1 MRVKIVKSG
10 TAVWCLTERRLT
22 MREDTVHLLKECNSG
37 AKMGV
42 ESIDEILD
50 KTETEDLKKILAI
63 SKVEHNEIVK
73 RTGEMLAK
81 NEIESTRPDAIAK
94 FMSKMKTELK
104 LMTGN
109 ADQKIAELMTDG
121 CDMGIKSLTQY
132 LNEYA
137 TADEKVRDL
146 TGKLIKIEEH
156 TREQLR
162 AYL

>member
-1 MRVKIVKSG
+1 
-10 TAVWCLTERRLT
+10 
-22 MREDTVHLLKECNSG
+22 MREDTIKLLKECNSG

-50 KTETEDLKKILAI
+50 KTETEDLKRILAV
-63 SKVEHNEIVK
+63 SKNHHNDIIKRSSEILL
-73 RTGEMLAK
+73 R
-81 NEIESTRPDAIAK
+81 NQIECERPAAIAK
-94 FMSKMKTELK
+94 FMSKMKTEMK

-132 LNEYA
+132 LNEYSA
-137 TADEKVRDL
+137 ADENAREL
-146 TGKLIKIEEH
+146 TGELIKIEED
-156 TREQLR
+156 TREQLK

>member
-1 MRVKIVKSG
+1 
-10 TAVWCLTERRLT
+10 
-22 MREDTVHLLKECNSG
+22 MREDTIRLLKECDSG

-50 KTETEDLKKILAI
+50 KTETEDLKKILGI
-63 SKVEHNEIVK
+63 SKTEHNKIIK
-73 RTGEMLAK
+73 QTGEILAANK
-81 NEIESTRPDAIAK
+81 IESEQPPAIAK
-94 FMSKMKTELK
+94 FMSKMKTEMK

-132 LNEYA
+132 LNEFS
-137 TADEKVRDL
+137 TADEKVRDI
-146 TGKLIKIEEH
+146 TQHLIRIEEN
-156 TREQLR
+156 TREKLK

>member
-1 MRVKIVKSG
+1 
-10 TAVWCLTERRLT
+10 
-22 MREDTVHLLKECNSG
+22 MREDTIRLLKECDSG

-50 KTETEDLKKILAI
+50 KTETEDLKKILGI
-63 SKVEHNEIVK
+63 SKTEHNKIIK
-73 RTGEMLAK
+73 QTGEILAANK
-81 NEIESTRPDAIAK
+81 IESEQPPAIAK
-94 FMSKMKTELK
+94 FMSKMKTEIK

-132 LNEYA
+132 LNEFS
-137 TADEKVRDL
+137 TADEKVRDI
-146 TGKLIKIEEH
+146 TEHLIRIEEN
-156 TREQLR
+156 TREKLK

>member
-1 MRVKIVKSG
+1 
-10 TAVWCLTERRLT
+10 
-22 MREDTVHLLKECNSG
+22 MREDTIELLKECNAG

-50 KTETEDLKKILAI
+50 KTETADLKKILAI
-63 SKVEHNEIVK
+63 SKVEHNEIIK
-73 RTGEMLAK
+73 RTGEILAS
-81 NEIESTRPDAIAK
+81 NQIETDRPAAIAK
-94 FMSKMKTELK
+94 FMSKMKTDLK
-104 LMTGN
+104 LMSGN

-137 TADEKVRDL
+137 AADESAKDL
-146 TGKLIKIEEH
+146 TGKLIKIEEN
-156 TREQLR
+156 TREKLK

>member
-1 MRVKIVKSG
+1 
-10 TAVWCLTERRLT
+10 
-22 MREDTVHLLKECNSG
+22 MREDTIHLLKECNAG

-63 SKVEHNEIVK
+63 SKVEHNEIIK
-73 RTGEMLAK
+73 RTGEILAK
-81 NEIESTRPDAIAK
+81 NHIESNRPDAIAK

-104 LMTGN
+104 LMSGN
-109 ADQKIAELMTDG
+109 ADSKIAELMTDG

-132 LNEYA
+132 LNDYS
-137 TADEKVRDL
+137 TAEESVKDL
-146 TGKLIKIEEH
+146 TGKLIRIEEN
-156 TREQLR
+156 TREKLK

>member
-1 MRVKIVKSG
+1 
-10 TAVWCLTERRLT
+10 
-22 MREDTVHLLKECNSG
+22 MREDTIQLLKECNSG

-73 RTGEMLAK
+73 RSGELLAK
-81 NEIESTRPDAIAK
+81 NDISSERPDAIAK
-94 FMSKMKTELK
+94 FMSKMKTEIK

-121 CDMGIKSLTQY
+121 CDMGIKSLTQF

-137 TADEKVRDL
+137 GADEKVKNL
-146 TGKLIKIEEH
+146 TGKLIHIEES
-156 TREQLR
+156 TREKLK

>member
-1 MRVKIVKSG
+1 M
-10 TAVWCLTERRLT
+10 T
-22 MREDTVHLLKECNSG
+22 EDTVELLKECNAG

-50 KTETEDLKKILAI
+50 KTETEDLKKILAV
-63 SKVEHNEIVK
+63 SKVEHNEIIK
-73 RTGEMLAK
+73 RTGEILAH
-81 NEIESTRPDAIAK
+81 NEIETDRPAAIAK

-132 LNEYA
+132 LNEYYA
-137 TADEKVRDL
+137 ADHNAKEL
-146 TGKLIKIEEH
+146 THKLIKVEES
-156 TREQLR
+156 TREKLK
-162 AYL
+162 AYV

>member
-1 MRVKIVKSG
+1 
-10 TAVWCLTERRLT
+10 
-22 MREDTVHLLKECNSG
+22 MREDTINLLKECNSG

-63 SKVEHNEIVK
+63 SKVEHNEIIK
-73 RTGEMLAK
+73 RTGEILAK
-81 NEIESTRPDAIAK
+81 NCIETARPDAIAT
-94 FMSKMKTELK
+94 FMSKMKTEIK
-104 LMTGN
+104 LMSGN

-137 TADEKVRDL
+137 AAEEPAKDL

-156 TREQLR
+156 TREKLK

>member
-1 MRVKIVKSG
+1 
-10 TAVWCLTERRLT
+10 
-22 MREDTVHLLKECNSG
+22 MREDTIKLLKECNSG

-50 KTETEDLKKILAI
+50 KTETEDLKRILAV
-63 SKVEHNEIVK
+63 SKNHHNDIIKRSSEILL
-73 RTGEMLAK
+73 R
-81 NEIESTRPDAIAK
+81 NEIECERPAAIAK
-94 FMSKMKTELK
+94 FMSKMKTEMK

-132 LNEYA
+132 LNEYSA
-137 TADEKVRDL
+137 ADENAREL
-146 TGKLIKIEEH
+146 TGELIKIEED
-156 TREQLR
+156 TREQLK

>member
-1 MRVKIVKSG
+1 
-10 TAVWCLTERRLT
+10 
-22 MREDTVHLLKECNSG
+22 MREDTIRLLKECDSG

-50 KTETEDLKKILAI
+50 KTETEDLKKILGI
-63 SKVEHNEIVK
+63 SKTEHNKIIK
-73 RTGEMLAK
+73 QTGEILAANK
-81 NEIESTRPDAIAK
+81 IESEQPPAIAK
-94 FMSKMKTELK
+94 FMSKMKTEMK

-132 LNEYA
+132 LNEFS
-137 TADEKVRDL
+137 TADEKVRDI
-146 TGKLIKIEEH
+146 TEHLIRIEEN
-156 TREQLR
+156 TREKLK

>member
-1 MRVKIVKSG
+1 MIVKNNEG
-10 TAVWCLTERRLT
+10 VFT
-22 MREDTVHLLKECNSG
+22 MREDTIHLLKECNSG

-50 KTETEDLKKILAI
+50 KTETEDLKKILAV
-63 SKVEHNEIVK
+63 SKVEHNEIDK
-73 RTGEMLAK
+73 RTGEILARNK
-81 NEIESTRPDAIAK
+81 IESDRPDAIAK
-94 FMSKMKTELK
+94 FMSKIKTELK

-137 TADEKVRDL
+137 AAEENVRDI
-146 TGKLIKIEEH
+146 TGKLIKIEEK
-156 TREQLR
+156 TREQLK

>member
-1 MRVKIVKSG
+1 
-10 TAVWCLTERRLT
+10 
-22 MREDTVHLLKECNSG
+22 MREDTIKLLKECNSG

-63 SKVEHNEIVK
+63 SKVEHNEIIK
-73 RTGEMLAK
+73 RTGEILAK
-81 NEIESTRPDAIAK
+81 NSIETERPDAIAK
-94 FMSKMKTELK
+94 FMSKMKTEIK

-137 TADEKVRDL
+137 AAEEPARNL
-146 TGKLIKIEEH
+146 TGKLIKIEEN
-156 TREQLR
+156 TREKLK

>member
-1 MRVKIVKSG
+1 
-10 TAVWCLTERRLT
+10 
-22 MREDTVHLLKECNSG
+22 MREDTIELLKECNSG

-50 KTETEDLKKILAI
+50 KTETDDLKKILAI

-73 RTGEMLAK
+73 RSGEMLAA
-81 NEIESTRPDAIAK
+81 NSIESERPDAIAK

-121 CDMGIKSLTQY
+121 CDMGIKSLSQY
-132 LNEYA
+132 INEYA
-137 TADEKVRDL
+137 SADEKVREL
-146 TGKLIKIEEH
+146 TRKLITIEES
-156 TREQLR
+156 TRDKLK

>member
-1 MRVKIVKSG
+1 
-10 TAVWCLTERRLT
+10 
-22 MREDTVHLLKECNSG
+22 MREDTINLLKECNSG

-42 ESIDEILD
+42 ESIDRILD

-73 RTGEMLAK
+73 RTGEILAK
-81 NEIESTRPDAIAK
+81 NEIDSTRPDAIAK
-94 FMSKMKTELK
+94 FMSKMKAEIK
-104 LMTGN
+104 LMSGN
-109 ADQKIAELMTDG
+109 ADRKIAELMTDG

-137 TADEKVRDL
+137 GADANSRDL
-146 TGKLIKIEEH
+146 TGKLIKIEET
-156 TREQLR
+156 TREKLK

>member
-1 MRVKIVKSG
+1 
-10 TAVWCLTERRLT
+10 
-22 MREDTVHLLKECNSG
+22 MREDTINLLKECNSG

-63 SKVEHNEIVK
+63 SKVEHNEIIK
-73 RTGEMLAK
+73 RTGEILAK
-81 NEIESTRPDAIAK
+81 NSIETERPDAIAK
-94 FMSKMKTELK
+94 FMSKMKTEIK

-137 TADEKVRDL
+137 AAEEPARAL
-146 TGKLIKIEEH
+146 TGKLIKIEEN
-156 TREQLR
+156 TREKLK